1 MSDSSGRCID
11 QSADIEDGVI
21 GISIIC
27 FQSCMN
33 RACRGGFSIEE
44 EIAEEIDPRD
54 YLIGFQTSWVQADFD
69 GALGGIIVCDIL
81 EIDP

>member
-1 MSDSSGRCID
+1 MSDSRWRCID

-21 GISIIC
+21 GISKIC
-27 FQSCMN
+27 FQSRGN
-33 RACRGGFSIEE
+33 RVYRGGFSIEE

-54 YLIGFQTSWVQADFD
+54 YLIGFETSWVQADFD
-69 GALGGIIVCDIL
+69 GALGGIIVCNIL